1 MSYERIPPHSI
12 EAEQAVVGAALVYK
26 EVLPDVFGTLKPD
39 DFYIE
44 KHKEIIS
51 CISEM
56 FLTGQ
61 HVDIVTVADSLR
73 KRNTLEKIGDYEYL
87 QLLISKITVPGSTK
101 YYCSIVFEKSLLRQA
116 ITVTSDIQDKAYCET
131 DLINIK
137 EMTENF
143 LQELDGRTEKQ
154 SCNIKISVEQARQA
168 LSERIKQGG
177 AIPGIQS
184 GFRFFD
190 YITGGLIPSLL
201 YVVAARPSMGKT
213 SFLLCVISHVAGVLK
228 KPVIFFSLEMSTAQ
242 ILDRLVSIRT
252 GIPLQNLKIGRV
264 TADEQSRIDG
274 AFQHISEWPLIID
287 DRPGLTLQ
295 EVNSRSRQAALKYKE
310 LGLICLDH
318 LTEMKHH
325 AKDDRSGI
333 TENVRGCKR
342 LAKQLKTPFILLCQL
357 NRGVEGRENKRP
369 VLSDLRETG
378 AIEETADCVGFLYRE
393 SYYTETADKSEA
405 ELNILKNR
413 DGETKSIK
421 LHWNG
426 ATTCFSTPEHPF

>member
-1 MSYERIPPHSI
+1 MDYQRIPPNSI
-12 EAEQAVVGAALVYK
+12 EAEQAVIGAALVYK
-26 EVLPDVFGTLKPD
+26 EVLPNIFDSLTPD

-44 KHKEIIS
+44 KHKEIMR

-56 FLTGQ
+56 FVIGE
-61 HVDIVTVADSLR
+61 HIDIVTVSDVLR
-73 KRNTLEKIGDYEYL
+73 KRGVLEKMGGFDGLGEL
-87 QLLISKITVPGSTK
+87 TSKAALPESVKHYT
-101 YYCSIVFEKSLLRQA
+101 SIIFEKSLLRQT
-116 ITVTSDIQDKAYCET
+116 ISVTADIQDKAYSEA

-137 EMTENF
+137 EVTENF
-143 LQELDGRTEKQ
+143 LQNLDGRTEKQ
-154 SCNIKISVEQARQA
+154 SSNIKNSVEQAKQA
-168 LSERIKQGG
+168 LGERIKQGG

-228 KPVIFFSLEMSTAQ
+228 KPVLFFSLEMSTAQ

-264 TADEQSRIDG
+264 TPDEQSRIDG

-295 EVNSRSRQAALKYKE
+295 EVNSRSRQAALKYKD

-318 LTEMKHH
+318 LTEIKHH

-393 SYYTETADKSEA
+393 SYYIETADKSEA

-413 DGETKSIK
+413 DGETKGIK

-426 ATTCFSTPEHPF
+426 STTCFSTPERPF

>member
-1 MSYERIPPHSI
+1 MDYERIPPHSI
-12 EAEQAVVGAALVYK
+12 EAEKAVEGAAIVHK
-26 EVLPDVFGTLKPD
+26 EARPIIYETLKPD
-39 DFYIE
+39 DFYLEI
-44 KHKEIIS
+44 HKEIDF
-51 CISEM
+51 CVSEM
-56 FLTGQ
+56 FLMGESI
-61 HVDIVTVADSLR
+61 DIVTVADALR
-73 KRNTLEKIGDYEYL
+73 KRGTLDKVGGFDYLGEL
-87 QLLISKITVPGSTK
+87 SNKAALPESVKH
-101 YYCSIVFEKSLLRQA
+101 YCSIILEKSLLRQA
-116 ITVTSDIQDKAYCET
+116 ISVTSDIQDKAFNEA

-137 EMTENF
+137 QMTEGF
-143 LQELDGRTEKQ
+143 LQEIDGRTEKK
-154 SCNIKISVEQARQA
+154 SSNITSSVEQVKQA

-184 GFRFFD
+184 GFRYFD
-190 YITGGLIPSLL
+190 YITGGLVPSLL
-201 YVVAARPSMGKT
+201 YVIAARPSMGKT
-213 SFLLCVISHVAGVLK
+213 SILLCVISYVAGVLK
-228 KPVIFFSLEMSTAQ
+228 KPVLFFSLEMSTEQ
-242 ILDRLVSIRT
+242 IIERLVSIRT
-252 GIPLQNLKIGRV
+252 GVPLQNLKIGRV
-264 TADEQSRIDG
+264 TVDEQKRIDG
-274 AFQHISEWPLIID
+274 AFKHISEWPLIID

-393 SYYTETADKSEA
+393 SYYIETADKSEA

-413 DGETKSIK
+413 DGETKGIK

-426 ATTCFSTPEHPF
+426 STTCFSTPERPF

>member
-1 MSYERIPPHSI
+1 MDYERIPPNSI
-12 EAEQAVVGAALVYK
+12 EAEQSLIGAAFLHK
-26 EVLPDVFGTLKPD
+26 TVLPNIFDMLKPD

-44 KHKEIIS
+44 KYKEIID

-56 FLTGQ
+56 FLIG
-61 HVDIVTVADSLR
+61 HHIDIVTVADALR
-73 KRNTLEKIGDYEYL
+73 KRGTLDKIGGFGCLCEL
-87 QLLISKITVPGSTK
+87 TIKAALPESVKH
-101 YYCSIVFEKSLLRQA
+101 YCSIILEKSLLRQT
-116 ITVTSDIQDKAYCET
+116 ISVTSNIQDKAYQEV

-137 EMTENF
+137 QLTEDF

-154 SCNIKISVEQARQA
+154 SCNIKSSVEQAKQA
-168 LSERIKQGG
+168 LDERINQGG
-177 AIPGIQS
+177 AIPGTQS

-201 YVVAARPSMGKT
+201 YVIAARPSMGKT
-213 SFLLCVISHVAGVLK
+213 SLLLNILSHVAGVLK
-228 KPVIFFSLEMSTAQ
+228 KQVLFFSLEMSTEQ
-242 ILDRLVSIRT
+242 IIDRFVSIRT
-252 GIPLQNLKIGRV
+252 GVPLHNLKIGRV
-264 TADEQSRIDG
+264 TAEEQKRIDE
-274 AFQHISEWPLIID
+274 AFKHISEWPLIID

-295 EVNSRSRQAALKYKE
+295 EVNSRSRQAVLKYKE

-325 AKDDRSGI
+325 AKDDRLGI

-393 SYYTETADKSEA
+393 SYYLETADKSEA

-413 DGETKSIK
+413 DGETKGIK

-426 ATTCFSTPEHPF
+426 STTCFSTPERPF

>member
-1 MSYERIPPHSI
+1 MSYERIPPNSI
-12 EAEQAVVGAALVYK
+12 EAEQAVIGLALTNK
-26 EVLPDVFGTLKPD
+26 AILPDVFSMLKPD

-44 KHKEIIS
+44 KHKEIID

-56 FLTGQ
+56 FLKGEQ
-61 HVDIVTVADSLR
+61 IDIVTVANLLR
-73 KRNTLEKIGDYEYL
+73 KRGTFEKIGGFDYLGEL
-87 QLLISKITVPGSTK
+87 TSKAALSESVK
-101 YYCSIVFEKSLLRQA
+101 HYCSIILEKSLLRQT
-116 ITVTSDIQDKAYCET
+116 ISVTSDIQDKAYCEA

-137 EMTENF
+137 QLTEGF
-143 LQELDGRTEKQ
+143 LQDLDGRTEKQ
-154 SCNIKISVEQARQA
+154 SSNIISSVEQAKQA
-168 LSERIKQGG
+168 LNERIKQGG
-177 AIPGIQS
+177 AIPGTQS

-201 YVVAARPSMGKT
+201 YVIAARPSMGKT
-213 SFLLCVISHVAGVLK
+213 SILLNIISHVSGVLK
-228 KPVIFFSLEMSTAQ
+228 KPVLFFSLEMSTEQ
-242 ILDRLVSIRT
+242 IIERLVSIRT
-252 GIPLQNLKIGRV
+252 GVPLQNLKTGRV
-264 TADEQSRIDG
+264 TAEEQKCIDG
-274 AFQHISEWPLIID
+274 AFKHISEWPLIID

-295 EVNSRSRQAALKYKE
+295 EVNSRSRQAALKHKE

-325 AKDDRSGI
+325 AKDDRLGI

-393 SYYTETADKSEA
+393 SYYIETADKSEA

-413 DGETKSIK
+413 DGETKGIK

-426 ATTCFSTPEHPF
+426 STTCFSTPERPF